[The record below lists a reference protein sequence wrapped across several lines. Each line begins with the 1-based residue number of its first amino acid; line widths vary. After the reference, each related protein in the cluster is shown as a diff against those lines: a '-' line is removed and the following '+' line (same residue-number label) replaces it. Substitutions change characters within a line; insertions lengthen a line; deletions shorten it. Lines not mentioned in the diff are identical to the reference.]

1 MIRKIE
7 IVRAHINLVSPFR
20 TSFATEVDR
29 NLLYVRV
36 VGDDEEGWGEC
47 VQWPHRCIHLNT

>member
-1 MIRKIE
+1 MIRRIE

-29 NLLYVRV
+29 DLLYVHV

-47 VQWPHRCIHLNT
+47 VAMAAPLYSS